1 MKKIMRKV
9 LARPV
14 GILVACSAILIMG
27 ALSFVNIPLEMLPS
41 GFESRHISV
50 FASLRDSSPVEA
62 ERHVAIPIEEGL
74 GSVAGIESVS
84 TRATREQV
92 RISLKLKPDADP
104 AIVER
109 DVRDR
114 VARVEPDLPDDVNS
128 VRVRREGATDRPV
141 LFFSVTAKM
150 PGKSATKRRIELS
163 DFMEDV
169 IRPSVEA
176 VDGVARMGAWGL
188 LRRSVRIRI
197 DSEAVSRLQIDLREL
212 LKRLRGDNLSTDL
225 GDVRDGGRKAFL
237 RAGMEFESLE
247 ELRDFP
253 VIRGVRLRDI
263 AKVGIVAGLDQ
274 GWSRFNGREVIVGTV
289 YQAAGENT
297 VEICRRV
304 NGAFER
310 IQAENSDIEEL
321 EFRPF
326 FDQGAVI
333 ENSLGTLYE
342 NALIGGVLAIFV
354 LYAFFRRLRMTLLVT
369 AAIPLSLTI
378 AITALYLGG
387 DTLNLATLMGMT
399 LAVGMLIDS
408 AIVVVEAIVRRREL
422 GDPPAEAAAAG
433 TGEVALAVVTA
444 TLTTIAV
451 FLPAIFLS
459 GDDSSVWLLSI
470 GKPIAYSLMGS
481 LLIALVLVP
490 LGSIY
495 LRRDRKAIH
504 ASEEAIADAA
514 HHRPGVYERLL
525 RWALHHRFAT
535 VMIGLGVF
543 CSGFIPFETIGRR
556 GSRDGERGPVRV
568 RMRFPRHWSMNDAD
582 KAIQKYEQYV
592 LSQKDE
598 LEVEGIFCRFDKN
611 GGMAMMWK
619 RKGSTRPKSEIREAI
634 TKGWPRLYGVRTS
647 LDSAGEQGRT
657 RVTLEGE
664 DADLLDRTMEGI
676 ENLLKLHPLVAETT
690 RERDEG
696 LQELRVS
703 VDPEAVERGRAVPD
717 TIRSM
722 IGWVLRGARLA
733 DYRGSGRDLP
743 LLVELDPDQEVEASD
758 LAGLLIPT
766 ADGMHPLGTL
776 AKMKYSRAPSAIER
790 RDGRRV
796 AELQVLGR
804 GDDTREFHSEVMALL
819 GGVKLP
825 AGVRFSV
832 GGSWRE
838 LQSSFDTLWLSF
850 AMALCLVF
858 LLTGVLFEA
867 FLLPFSVILSVPPA
881 FAGAFWALYITGKP
895 LDPLAMLGTILLVG
909 IVVNNGIVLVDR
921 VQQWRRMGLPLRPA
935 VLAAGRDRVRPVAM
949 TALTTIVG
957 LLPMA
962 ILKGGNDEIAYDTLA
977 VSVMGGLVASTIVT
991 LFLVPIAYTLL
1002 TDLTRICTRGIRRV
1016 LRLRPRTA

>member
-1 MKKIMRKV
+1 MKIAMRRV

-41 GFESRHISV
+41 GFESKHITV
-50 FASLRDSSPVEA
+50 FARMRDSSPAEA

-92 RISLKLKPDADP
+92 RISLKLKPEADA

-114 VARVEPDLPDDVNS
+114 VARVEPDLPEDVIT

-150 PGKSATKRRIELS
+150 AAESPTKRRIQLS

-169 IRPSVEA
+169 VRPSVEA

-188 LRRSVRIRI
+188 LSRSVRIRI
-197 DSEAVSRLQIDLREL
+197 DSEAVSRLQIDLRDL
-212 LKRLRGDNLSTDL
+212 LKRLRGDNMSSDL
-225 GDVRDGGRKAFL
+225 GDVREGNRKAFL

-253 VIRGVRLRDI
+253 VLRGVRLRDI
-263 AKVGIVAGLDQ
+263 AEVKIVAGLDQ
-274 GWSRFNGREVIVGTV
+274 GWSRFNGNEVIVGTV

-297 VEICRRV
+297 VDICRRV
-304 NGAFER
+304 NAAFET
-310 IQAENSDIEEL
+310 IKAEHPDIDEL
-321 EFRPF
+321 RFRPF

-342 NALIGGVLAIFV
+342 NALIGGVLAFFV
-354 LYAFFRRLRMTLLVT
+354 MYAFFRRLRMTLLVT

-422 GDPPAEAAAAG
+422 GDEPAEAAAAG

-470 GKPIAYSLMGS
+470 GKPIGYSLMGS

-495 LRRDRKAIH
+495 LRRDKHSIKPSQAEI
-504 ASEEAIADAA
+504 DAA
-514 HHRPGVYERLL
+514 ANPKPGYYERAL

-535 VMIGLGVF
+535 VMMGFAVF
-543 CSGFIPFETIGRR
+543 FSGFIPFGTIGRR

-568 RMRFPRHWSMNDAD
+568 TLRFPRHYSMADAD
-582 KAIQKYEQYV
+582 AAIQQYEKFV
-592 LSQKDE
+592 MGAKDE

-619 RKGSTRPKSEIREAI
+619 RSGSTKPKPEIREAI
-634 TKGWPRLYGVRTS
+634 QKGWPRIPGISTS
-647 LDSAGEQGRT
+647 LDSAGEQGST

-664 DADLLDRTMEGI
+664 DADVLDRTMDGI

-690 RERDEG
+690 RERDQG

-717 TIRSM
+717 TIRGM
-722 IGWVLRGARLA
+722 IGWVLRGARLS

-743 LLVELDPDQEVEASD
+743 LLLELNAESDVQASD
-758 LAGLLIPT
+758 LGGLLIPT
-766 ADGMHPLGTL
+766 GDGMHPLGNL
-776 AKMKYSRAPSAIER
+776 AKMSYARAPSAIER

-796 AELQVLGR
+796 TELQVLGNSE
-804 GDDTREFHSEVMALL
+804 DAREFHAAVSGVLKR
-819 GGVKLP
+819 VKLP
-825 AGVRFSV
+825 AGVRFQV

-867 FLLPFSVILSVPPA
+867 ILLPFSVILSVPPA
-881 FAGAFWALYITGKP
+881 FAGAFWALYFTGKARSCWSASWSTTASCWWTACNSGAAP
-895 LDPLAMLGTILLVG
+895 VCRC
-909 IVVNNGIVLVDR
+909 DR
-921 VQQWRRMGLPLRPA
+921 PCSPR
-935 VLAAGRDRVRPVAM
+935 AA
-949 TALTTIVG
+949 TAC
-957 LLPMA
+957 A
-962 ILKGGNDEIAYDTLA
+962 
-977 VSVMGGLVASTIVT
+977 
-991 LFLVPIAYTLL
+991 
-1002 TDLTRICTRGIRRV
+1002 
-1016 LRLRPRTA
+1016 RLR